1 MHMSELRSYVVDV
14 MVDYDQ
20 FATSGEGDDAY
31 NALPKNEDIAEA
43 VMNLFTSD
51 NTIRVRDI
59 SGVQWEPD
67 AIRKGTL

>member
-1 MHMSELRSYVVDV
+1 MQMMELRSYVVDV
-14 MVDYDQ
+14 IVDYDR
-20 FATSGEGDDAY
+20 FKTSAEGDDAY

-59 SGVQWEPD
+59 SGMQWEPD
-67 AIRKGTL
+67 GVRKGTL